1 MASRYSDDESDPS
14 DIPDIDS
21 THTIQPYMYEPVSN
35 SGNNRTHAV
44 SDSESEGSDN
54 DDAAH
59 AVDLSSTSR
68 LVSLE
73 WFVFILNQVF
83 LQYLYLKKQQLLI

>member
-54 DDAAH
+54 DDASH
-59 AVDLSSTSR
+59 AVDL
-68 LVSLE
+68 
-73 WFVFILNQVF
+73 
-83 LQYLYLKKQQLLI
+83 

>member
-21 THTIQPYMYEPVSN
+21 THTIQPYMYELVSN

-44 SDSESEGSDN
+44 SDVLSKVDN
-54 DDAAH
+54 H
-59 AVDLSSTSR
+59 VKPRQSTVN
-68 LVSLE
+68 LP
-73 WFVFILNQVF
+73 VFTD
-83 LQYLYLKKQQLLI
+83 KR